1 MDKLGKILPSV
12 IARTPNR
19 GRIIEARVRAAFAE
33 VLGPDLTALCES
45 IDLRGAVLTVNTSS
59 PALAHQL
66 SADATP
72 MLQRLNALALGRA
85 VKRLQVRTGRGPW

>member
-1 MDKLGKILPSV
+1 MDKLGKILPGV

-33 VLGPDLTALCES
+33 VLGPGLAAMCES
-45 IDLRGAVLTVNTSS
+45 IELRGKVLTVVTSN

-66 SADATP
+66 MADATP
-72 MLQRLNALALGRA
+72 LLDRLNQQTPGRTVA
-85 VKRLQVRTGRGPW
+85 RLQVRTGRGTR